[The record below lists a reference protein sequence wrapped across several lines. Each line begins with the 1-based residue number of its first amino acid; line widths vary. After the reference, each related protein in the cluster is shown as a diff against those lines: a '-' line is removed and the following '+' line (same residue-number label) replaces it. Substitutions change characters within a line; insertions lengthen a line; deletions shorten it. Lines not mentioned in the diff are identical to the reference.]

1 MKTSFN
7 KKLNSIFSFSF
18 VILLVFVSCKEKSS
32 NIENKDRFQ
41 EKYRPQVHFTP
52 LSCWMNDPNGLVYHN
67 GEYHLFYQHYPEK
80 PFWGPMHWGHAVSR
94 DLVHWEHLPIALYPD
109 SLGYIFS
116 GSAVVDFQNTSGFG
130 SEDNPPLIAFL
141 RITILLPP
149 KKDAETKRNRKP
161 LLTARIM
168 VGHGQNTHIIR

>member
-1 MKTSFN
+1 MKVNYFFLIFIVFLFSGC
-7 KKLNSIFSFSF
+7 KNSRP
-18 VILLVFVSCKEKSS
+18 KEEG
-32 NIENKDRFQ
+32 NMPFQ
-41 EKYRPQVHFTP
+41 EKHRPQVHFSP
-52 LSCWMNDPNGLVYHN
+52 AKNWMNDPNGLVYHN

-109 SLGYIFS
+109 SWDTFFRG
-116 GSAVVDFQNTSGFG
+116 V
-130 SEDNPPLIAFL
+130 PLWICRIRRVWGVRTTLRSSLFL